1 MRSLLGLFLLAA
13 AATPGGASLTHSVS
27 RRCNDTIS
35 SAYESEGVV
44 TSPGFPSRYDPH
56 TSCSFTFVGAR
67 HQRVRVLFTEFSLRE
82 PPEHLRPHERCLHT
96 DWVAVYNVINGSSKQ
111 EIDHFC
117 GTTVPN
123 SVMSASSGLQLVF
136 KSGSRSPIEKD
147 LQNPRMG
154 FSARFK
160 FVSDLGLKSGRQMSD
175 GSCHFVFNSTEARN
189 GTLYSPNPEGFYPL
203 DTTCVYFF
211 YGLPGEIVRIIF
223 KYFDVEGVLPCNS
236 ESDSDYLEFS
246 NFPSAD
252 RKIPTFCGYM
262 APNVIHSD
270 SSYFRMTFRSNSK
283 FGGTGFAA
291 DYQFLDN
298 SRHPFAIKRVIGAA
312 FVNGGQH
319 SRANWLLVVTVTSFL
334 IVKTLQLGCSC
345 IKEIA

>member
-1 MRSLLGLFLLAA
+1 MWSRPGLFLLLLLL
-13 AATPGGASLTHSVS
+13 AATAPPGGGSLTHSVS

-35 SAYESEGVV
+35 SVYEGEGVV

-56 TSCSFTFVGAR
+56 TSCSFTFVGAS
-67 HQRVRVLFTEFSLRE
+67 HQRVRILFTEFNLKE

-96 DWVAVYNVINGSSKQ
+96 DWVAVYNVLNGSRKQ

-117 GTTVPN
+117 GTSVPN
-123 SVMSASSGLQLVF
+123 SVMSASS
-136 KSGSRSPIEKD
+136 
-147 LQNPRMG
+147 
-154 FSARFK
+154 
-160 FVSDLGLKSGRQMSD
+160 DLGLESGRQLAD
-175 GSCHFVFNSTEARN
+175 GKCHFVFNSSEARN
-189 GTLYSPNPEGFYPL
+189 GTIYSPNPEGFYPL
-203 DTTCVYFF
+203 DTTCVYIF

-236 ESDSDYLEFS
+236 DSDSDYLEFS

-262 APNVIHSD
+262 TPNVIHSD

-312 FVNGGQH
+312 FVNGAHQ
-319 SRANWLLVVTVTSFL
+319 SQAKLILVVSVTSLL
-334 IVKTLQLGCSC
+334 IIKSLQSDVPV
-345 IKEIA
+345 

>member
-1 MRSLLGLFLLAA
+1 MRRLLALILLAA
-13 AATPGGASLTHSVS
+13 AGSPGAASLTHAVS

-35 SAYESEGVV
+35 SMFEREGVV

-56 TSCSFTFVGAR
+56 ANCFFSFVGAR
-67 HQRVRVLFTEFSLRE
+67 HQRVQIIFTEFNLKE

-117 GTTVPN
+117 GTSVPN
-123 SVMSASSGLQLVF
+123 SVMSATSGLQLVF
-136 KSGSRSPIEKD
+136 KSGNTRPTEKD

-160 FVSDLGLKSGRQMSD
+160 FVSDLGLTSGRQKSD
-175 GSCHFVFNSTEARN
+175 GKCHFVFNSTEARN
-189 GTLYSPNPEGFYPL
+189 GTVYSPNPEGFYPL
-203 DTTCVYFF
+203 DTTCVYIF

-236 ESDSDYLEFS
+236 DSDSDYLEFS

-252 RKIPTFCGYM
+252 RKIPTFCGFM

-312 FVNGGQH
+312 FTGGEGHQ
-319 SRANWLLVVTVTSFL
+319 SQANLLLVVTVASLYIFR
-334 IVKTLQLGCSC
+334 TLHFAVPL
-345 IKEIA
+345 